1 MFFPILFQIL
11 RLFSESTQKIGVL
24 KVDLADAKKFLG
36 SRNKQLNQ
44 LSYRSVTLR
53 HIIALLDQ
61 IEDISKVG
69 NFKFLRFI
77 YINSPCA
84 LVLRFLE

>member
-1 MFFPILFQIL
+1 MFPHFSFQIL

-24 KVDLADAKKFLG
+24 KVDLADAKKFIG

-53 HIIALLDQ
+53 HIISLLDQ

-69 NFKFLRFI
+69 KM
-77 YINSPCA
+77 INC
-84 LVLRFLE
+84 LVPLH